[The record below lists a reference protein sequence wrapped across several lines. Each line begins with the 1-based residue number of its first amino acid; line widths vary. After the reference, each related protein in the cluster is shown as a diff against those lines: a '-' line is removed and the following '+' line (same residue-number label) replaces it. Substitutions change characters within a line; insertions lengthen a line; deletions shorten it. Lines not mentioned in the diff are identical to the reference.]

1 MIGEQRLTS
10 CLSCG
15 LRPWPSVHF
24 ALEIWLLMLCLNS
37 MGIESV

>member
-24 ALEIWLLMLCLNS
+24 ALGMVANA
-37 MGIESV
+37 MFK

>member
-1 MIGEQRLTS
+1 MIAEQRLTS

-24 ALEIWLLMLCLNS
+24 ALDYIA
-37 MGIESV
+37 

>member
-15 LRPWPSVHF
+15 LHPWPSVHF
-24 ALEIWLLMLCLNS
+24 AL
-37 MGIESV
+37 GIVANAMFK